1 MGDLAKVLKEREDF
15 ANLRSTIESI
25 RSQDEIGAAG
35 IPTWD
40 RRKLDRIRE
49 DLMLWFG
56 RVYAIGWEDGVF
68 EASHR
73 DLLKPS
79 PE

>member
-1 MGDLAKVLKEREDF
+1 MGDLAKVLQEREDF

-40 RRKLDRIRE
+40 VKKLMRIRE
-49 DLMLWFG
+49 SLMLWYG
-56 RVYAIGWEDGVF
+56 RVYAIGWQDGVF
-68 EASHR
+68 EAAQR
-73 DLLKPS
+73 VKPI
-79 PE
+79 E

>member
-1 MGDLAKVLKEREDF
+1 MGDLAKILQERADF
-15 ANLRSTIESI
+15 ANLRSIIESI
-25 RSQDEIGAAG
+25 RSQDEIGDRG

-40 RRKLDRIRE
+40 VKKLARLRE
-49 DLMLWFG
+49 ELMRWFG

-73 DLLKPS
+73 DLS
-79 PE
+79 P